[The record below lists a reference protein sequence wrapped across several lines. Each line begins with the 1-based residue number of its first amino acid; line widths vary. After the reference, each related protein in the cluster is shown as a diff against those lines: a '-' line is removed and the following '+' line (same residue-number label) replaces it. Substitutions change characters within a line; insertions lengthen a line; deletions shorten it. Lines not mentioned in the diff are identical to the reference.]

1 MDIESLIKNSEEAT
15 WQSVMGKSLNIIQA
29 MDPWLEAPKRAVF
42 SYPRRGFNP
51 NTVTAQPS

>member
-51 NTVTAQPS
+51 KR